1 MKTML
6 GVVFSANE
14 EKDKKVQ
21 TVRKIEKTNLI
32 IIYEI

>member
-1 MKTML
+1 
-6 GVVFSANE
+6 VVFSANE